1 MFIAETGSTA
11 LSIKEAAVLAEVTEK
26 VVRHAM
32 AAHIVRPLRKAR
44 KRVELGA
51 PAVFYLS
58 LVSKLPFELSKGARR
73 DLFDFLS
80 SKRAGRGGWEWD
92 ADSLVLRGDVAVVL
106 ETKGTARSVE
116 KRLKLFEDGKKRV
129 VSRPDTLGG
138 EPVFAGTRVSVRHV
152 GALVKTGMPVAKL
165 REEFPKL
172 SERDFAFARIFVEL
186 GRPPG
191 RPRKLKF
198 VRS

>member
-1 MFIAETGSTA
+1 M
-11 LSIKEAAVLAEVTEK
+11 LAEVTEK

-32 AAHIVRPLRKAR
+32 AARIVRPLRKAH

-80 SKRAGRGGWEWD
+80 KRTGRGGWEWD
-92 ADSLVLRGDVAVVL
+92 ADSLVLRGDVAVAL

-138 EPVFAGTRVSVRHV
+138 EPVFEGTRVSVRHV
-152 GALVKTGMPVAKL
+152 GALVKKGLPVAKL
-165 REEFPKL
+165 REEFPRL